1 MKDQKTIILAGA
13 AALIIGA
20 GSGYY
25 IGTHNFFNRN
35 EANWGPGNFGRTG
48 YGMMGQNFNGRGNG
62 SQTGNQAGNFNGT
75 GRGNMMGNRPIS
87 GTILSVS
94 DNSITVQQ
102 PDGSSRIVILSDQT
116 SINEATKVDRSQLTK
131 DAEVAVF
138 GSLNSDGSLTAQS
151 IELNPEFRGRN
162 TQTAT
167 PAPTK

>member
-1 MKDQKTIILAGA
+1 MKDQKTVMLVGA

-20 GSGYY
+20 GGGYY
-25 IGTHNFFNRN
+25 TGSHNLFNRN
-35 EANWGPGNFGRTG
+35 AATWGPGSFNRTG
-48 YGMMGQNFNGRGNG
+48 YGMMGQNFDGRGTSYQNG
-62 SQTGNQAGNFNGT
+62 NQTGNNNGT
-75 GRGNMMGNRPIS
+75 GRGIMMGNRPVS

-162 TQTAT
+162 TQTVT
-167 PAPTK
+167 PALTK